1 MFDLIID
8 NGRCE
13 NIIGTHTVDKLKLK
27 LPLEPHPEPYKI
39 WWIKS
44 IGEISVNQQCR
55 VPFSIE
61 QYRDEM
67 YYDMIDMDACSLI
80 FGRPRQYVV
89 NTKHLGR
96 DNLYKIRKNGV
107 NYTLVPL
114 KKESNPKTSK
124 VEVRAFPYNN

>member
-1 MFDLIID
+1 MFDLILD
-8 NGRCE
+8 SGNCG
-13 NIIGTHTVDKLKLK
+13 NIIGTHIVDKLK

-44 IGEISVNQQCR
+44 IGDIRVNQRCR

-61 QYRDEM
+61 KYKDEM
-67 YYDMIDMDACSLI
+67 YCDMIDMDACSLI
-80 FGRPRQYVV
+80 FGRPQQNDV

-96 DNLYKIRKNGV
+96 DNLYKIRKNSV

-114 KKESNPKTSK
+114 KKESNHKTSK

>member
-1 MFDLIID
+1 LFDLIID

-61 QYRDEM
+61 KYRDEM
-67 YYDMIDMDACSLI
+67 YYDMIDMDACNLI
-80 FGRPRQYVV
+80 FDRP
-89 NTKHLGR
+89 
-96 DNLYKIRKNGV
+96 
-107 NYTLVPL
+107 
-114 KKESNPKTSK
+114 
-124 VEVRAFPYNN
+124 